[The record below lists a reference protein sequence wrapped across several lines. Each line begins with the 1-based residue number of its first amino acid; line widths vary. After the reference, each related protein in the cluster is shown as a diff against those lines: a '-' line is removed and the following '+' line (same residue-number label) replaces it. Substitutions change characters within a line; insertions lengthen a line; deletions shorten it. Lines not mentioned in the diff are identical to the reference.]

1 MENTFTQKKNEMK
14 EATLDSEE
22 RNNQRDLSMANKLIK
37 EENEK
42 LKQEISNRKK
52 RKDELIKK
60 YSLDLKEYLSLI
72 NKLKL
77 MQS

>member
-1 MENTFTQKKNEMK
+1 
-14 EATLDSEE
+14 
-22 RNNQRDLSMANKLIK
+22 MANKLIK

-77 MQS
+77 MQKIK